1 MKLKKIAPD
10 HSKNIIV
17 ANVNAINGPNNNR
30 NFKKTHTL
38 TPIKFE
44 KKARNTDRSISSI
57 LKETLEHVEDRM
69 YDESVSNMS
78 SQRKLPRAKSPKI
91 KRVLPTD
98 QLKKRIPDTEHL
110 TRMRALLVAA
120 HQNDAFIKKL
130 TDGNQYVPAN
140 LDPKGSLEMGHS
152 FAQLLK
158 RNGSRLQRKIE
169 KAEKS
174 KKGLESGQ
182 QDDKATLEALIRGD
196 DINQHNLMASDSE
209 DDASINETEQEEDEL
224 HTGNNRQA

>member
-120 HQNDAFIKKL
+120 H
-130 TDGNQYVPAN
+130 
-140 LDPKGSLEMGHS
+140 
-152 FAQLLK
+152 
-158 RNGSRLQRKIE
+158 
-169 KAEKS
+169 
-174 KKGLESGQ
+174 
-182 QDDKATLEALIRGD
+182 
-196 DINQHNLMASDSE
+196 
-209 DDASINETEQEEDEL
+209 
-224 HTGNNRQA
+224 